1 VSSAAQGRILTTDT
15 FPPLHRRSPASHS
28 LIVCD
33 TAAASSPTVTHTF
46 NPGVKQSAE
55 SLQRHMLV
63 WSEKMVGRQM
73 GWITTVRTHTLRLIL
88 CNYQTPLPSHISHMW
103 HMVQPVVLRSGHL
116 HVLSSAIIWLFPIQ
130 CRACILQTLRRTVL
144 LFTGLVAHTSKD
156 ELLTQSSTGTREFMK
171 YVQFLH
177 VSWTKW
183 WNIPAL
189 ERHFANTFSSGG
201 FLPRLTLHDRR
212 AAWLWCADCGIHQRI
227 VIPRCI
233 HACNENFV
241 C

>member
-1 VSSAAQGRILTTDT
+1 MSQPQGNCQRFRKQWPWKCQLHTNSIFSTRIHQST
-15 FPPLHRRSPASHS
+15 FS
-28 LIVCD
+28 LIISISQNKKLD
-33 TAAASSPTVTHTF
+33 FLYYFMISNT
-46 NPGVKQSAE
+46 
-55 SLQRHMLV
+55 RDR
-63 WSEKMVGRQM
+63 SEKMVGRQM

-233 HACNENFV
+233 HACNENFF